1 MERQKAVIASALLAG
16 SLMTGGVAFA
26 ISGGALD
33 GQQDNVG
40 KLQPTTAV
48 VTAPEA
54 TSTVSPSPQD
64 APSAPATAPAVTAAP
79 PTAPPSTVSQASP
92 AAEGRY
98 EDDDDHEQDEHE
110 QESDEHESE
119 DDDD

>member
-26 ISGGALD
+26 ITGGALD

-48 VTAPEA
+48 A
-54 TSTVSPSPQD
+54 TVPDASTTVGQLPQTTS
-64 APSAPATAPAVTAAP
+64 ATRAPAITAAP
-79 PTAPPSTVSQASP
+79 PSASPSTTSQASP
-92 AAEGRY
+92 AAGGEY
-98 EDDDDHEQDEHE
+98 EDEHDDHDDGHE
-110 QESDEHESE
+110 YDEHESE